1 MRTIAFILA
10 ALMLSTLIAACG
22 QKGALKLPQ
31 DAPVQPSKVT
41 PPSSAK

>member
-10 ALMLSTLIAACG
+10 ALMLSTLIGACG

-31 DAPVQPSKVT
+31 DAPVPPSKVI
-41 PPSSAK
+41 PPESGK

>member
-10 ALMLSTLIAACG
+10 ALMFATLIAACG

-31 DAPVQPSKVT
+31 DAPAPPAKVT
-41 PPSSAK
+41 PPENVK